1 MKYREQMLGIL
12 SVSNKMMADGYKLI
26 KEWTIKNGG
35 EINPFKNP
43 NDIMNNCYGRVRY
56 NKLLDH
62 LEIEH
67 LNGGKPYW
75 NILYGMTE
83 IMDVLKRLSD
93 FDTSSS
99 SEDYDCGTAYV
110 EDYLMDYYKIKKG
123 SK

>member
-1 MKYREQMLGIL
+1 MLGIL
-12 SVSNKMMADGYKLI
+12 SVSNKMMADGYALI
-26 KEWTIKNGG
+26 KELTIKNGG

-43 NDIMNNCYGRVRY
+43 NDIMNNCYGRIRY

-83 IMDVLKRLSD
+83 IMEVLKRLSG
-93 FDTSSS
+93 FVTSSQD
-99 SEDYDCGTAYV
+99 EDYGCGTAYI
-110 EDYLMDYYKIKKG
+110 EDYLMDYYRIKKG
-123 SK
+123 GKQIHE

>member
-1 MKYREQMLGIL
+1 MKYREQILGML
-12 SVSNKMMADGYKLI
+12 SVSRRVMADGYELI
-26 KEWTIKNGG
+26 KRWTIKNGG

-43 NDIMNNCYGRVRY
+43 NDILNYYYGRIRY

-83 IMDVLKRLSD
+83 ITDVLKRLSD
-93 FDTSSS
+93 FDISNPN
-99 SEDYDCGTAYV
+99 EDYDCGTAYV
-110 EDYLMDYYKIKKG
+110 EDCLMDYYKIKKG